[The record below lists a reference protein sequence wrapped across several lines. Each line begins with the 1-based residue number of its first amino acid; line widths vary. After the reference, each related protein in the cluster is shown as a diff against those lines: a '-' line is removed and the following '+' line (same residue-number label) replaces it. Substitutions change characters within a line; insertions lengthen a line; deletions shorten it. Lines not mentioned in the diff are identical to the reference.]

1 MDRAMDL
8 FREMKRRK
16 VRPDIVTYT
25 LLINGWA
32 RSMKR
37 MDKAEEVMSDLMNNP
52 HVSANDR
59 TFGTL
64 INGYSHLFNEDRNW
78 RAERMYF
85 WLCQMR
91 DFKIKPTPHTVKPF
105 NKMNLYF
112 PSVDGPFWT
121 RDFGMPFDPRRHD
134 HRFQCR

>member
-1 MDRAMDL
+1 MDRAMEL

-16 VRPDIVTYT
+16 VRPDVVTYN
-25 LLINGWA
+25 LMISGWA
-32 RSMKR
+32 RQMKR

-52 HVSANDR
+52 YVSADDR

-105 NKMNLYF
+105 NKMGLYF

-121 RDFGMPFDPRRHD
+121 QDFGMPFDPHRHD
-134 HRFQCR
+134 QNRR